1 MPWLC
6 HLSGPFGG
14 HSSLGVAMVL
24 LALLF
29 SSSGFFSAWLSFKEV
44 VLDLL
49 VSSRVSCEGDYS
61 SFDVVSLLV
70 YQDATSGFFGSYDC
84 GSSPGGVPVF
94 LSGVLL
100 GVYCLGVY
108 GNTCEGKVLWPLPSR
123 AAGVVCLLCLSFS
136 IGKFHCTPGS
146 VFGCW
151 GLLVAW
157 FQPFFSPSHFPCS
170 LV

>member
-1 MPWLC
+1 MVLLGQPMPWLC

-29 SSSGFFSAWLSFKEV
+29 SGSGFFSAWLSFKEV

-49 VSSRVSCEGDYS
+49 VSSRVCCEGDYS

-84 GSSPGGVPVF
+84 GSSPGGF
-94 LSGVLL
+94 LCFL
-100 GVYCLGVY
+100 
-108 GNTCEGKVLWPLPSR
+108 
-123 AAGVVCLLCLSFS
+123 VVCSWASIALVCMGIHVKARYCGRCLLALPALSASCVCPFQSASSIAPPGRCLVV
-136 IGKFHCTPGS
+136 GAY
-146 VFGCW
+146 
-151 GLLVAW
+151 L
-157 FQPFFSPSHFPCS
+157 
-170 LV
+170 